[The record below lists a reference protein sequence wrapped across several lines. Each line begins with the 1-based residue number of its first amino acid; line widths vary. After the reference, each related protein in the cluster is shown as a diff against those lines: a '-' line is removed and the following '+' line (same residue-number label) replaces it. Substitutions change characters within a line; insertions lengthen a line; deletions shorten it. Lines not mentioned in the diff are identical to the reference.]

1 MQITLE
7 HVSKTYL
14 AGAEKIEAVKDNC
27 LTIPENKIFG
37 IIGKSGAGKSS
48 LVRLMSLLEAPDE
61 GAVYYDDKRVDN
73 LDKAALIAQ
82 RRKIGMIFQNFN
94 LFSSRTAGKNVAYPL
109 EICGMGKRETEER
122 VREMLALVG
131 LEDRADAPISTL
143 SGGQKQRVA
152 IARALAAKPDVLFC
166 DEATSALDPQTTR
179 SILAL
184 IREIQAKMKLTVVMI
199 THQMEVVRD
208 ACSQVAVIDGGGVV
222 EQGSVEDIFTYPRSP
237 VTKEFLSNI
246 TPAEGGLGA
255 HAGGESSFV
264 RWSAE
269 GGYYT
274 LHFTGG
280 SPGEPVLSRLSRI
293 ANVEF
298 NIRAAGVQHIP
309 ASGLANQSDGSPAAP
324 QDGSSTGKAGE
335 TGGSCEG
342 RDIGTMLLDI
352 SGPQEEQEK
361 AFAFLRENG
370 VIVEKTADG
379 KEVK

>member
-1 MQITLE
+1 MQIRLE
-7 HVSKTYL
+7 KLSKTYL
-14 AGAEKIEAVKDNC
+14 AGDEKIEAVKDNS

-48 LVRLMSLLEAPDE
+48 LVRLISLLEAPDE
-61 GAVYYDDKRVDN
+61 GAVYYDDRRVDN

-109 EICGMGKRETEER
+109 EICGMEKGIIAAR
-122 VREMLALVG
+122 VKEMLALVG
-131 LEDRADAPISTL
+131 LEDREDAPISTL

-152 IARALAAKPDVLFC
+152 IARALAARPDVLFC

-208 ACSQVAVIDGGGVV
+208 ACSQVAVIDGGRVV
-222 EQGSVEDIFTYPRSP
+222 EQGSVEEIFTYPKAA

-246 TPAEGGLGA
+246 SPAESGIATGGKEG
-255 HAGGESSFV
+255 SSFV
-264 RWSAE
+264 RWSPE
-269 GGYYT
+269 GGNYT
-274 LHFTGG
+274 LHFTGR
-280 SPGEPVLSRLSRI
+280 SPGEPVLSRLSKI

-309 ASGLANQSDGSPAAP
+309 AGLSDESECHDENG
-324 QDGSSTGKAGE
+324 
-335 TGGSCEG
+335 C
-342 RDIGTMLLDI
+342 DIGTMLLDI
-352 SGPQEEQEK
+352 SGPQEEKEK
-361 AFAFLRENG
+361 AFTFLKENG
-370 VIVEKTADG
+370 VIVENSESNQEAKQ
-379 KEVK
+379 